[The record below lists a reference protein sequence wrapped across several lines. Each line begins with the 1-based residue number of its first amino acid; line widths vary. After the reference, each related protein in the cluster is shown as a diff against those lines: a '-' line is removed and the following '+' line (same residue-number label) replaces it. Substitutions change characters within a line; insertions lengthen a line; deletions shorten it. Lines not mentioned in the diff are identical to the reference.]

1 MAKRRRKA
9 RTHLKGPS
17 NNSNAGSPKSFV
29 IRSGNVSRSCSTL
42 VNDVRKVMEPNTA
55 TRLRERKS
63 NKLRDFL
70 SMCGPLG
77 VSHLMVF
84 SQKNA
89 RDTKPSTSGGSG
101 SRARQQEAIG
111 NINLRIARAPRG
123 PTVTFRVNKFALAK
137 DVVKS
142 QRRSHAPGG
151 EFQTAP
157 LLVLNNF
164 GSADKHVKLL
174 VSVFQGLFPPIHVQ
188 NMHLSEARRIVLLN
202 YNAQTQTIDYRHFL
216 ISVRPVGVSK
226 RVRRVIEG
234 SSSLNK
240 GGAKKIPNLAS
251 AGDIS
256 EYLLGQKISN
266 QGEDN
271 TGFETDAS
279 SASEVDSDVDED
291 GTPRNHVQ
299 LPEGYVGRGNVRDTQ
314 RAVRLRELGPRMELR
329 CVKIEEGIPGAGKD
343 AKGSSGGNEV
353 LWHAYVEKSNAESI
367 KQRKD
372 IAKKDQERAARRAK
386 QEANV
391 LRKKAEKEANKAQN
405 KKQGATEAVE
415 KDDDDN
421 VDGDDEDIDQ
431 DADEDE
437 FAYEDMHGDEAN
449 ADGDLFEDEDAELD
463 DDASAGEISEEED
476 DEEEEDEDDSD
487 LSPIEI
493 DDDDDDF
500 SDEEVPAKRPAF
512 KRPAKRGKFN
522 GRRK

>member
-1 MAKRRRKA
+1 MAKRRRKT

-17 NNSNAGSPKSFV
+17 NNSNSGSPKSFV

-164 GSADKHVKLL
+164 GSAEKHVKLL

-188 NMHLSEARRIVLLN
+188 SMHLSEARRIVLLN

-216 ISVRPVGVSK
+216 ISVRPVGVSR

-256 EYLLGQKISN
+256 EYLLGQKIN
-266 QGEDN
+266 NNGQGDEN
-271 TGFETDAS
+271 AGFETDAS

-372 IAKKDQERAARRAK
+372 IAKKDQEREARRAK

-391 LRKKAEKEANKAQN
+391 ARKKAEKEALKGQN
-405 KKQGATEAVE
+405 KKQVATETANDE
-415 KDDDDN
+415 KDDNLDAN
-421 VDGDDEDIDQ
+421 DEDFDQ
-431 DADEDE
+431 EVADEDE
-437 FAYEDMHGDEAN
+437 FAYEDMHGEG
-449 ADGDLFEDEDAELD
+449 ADGDLFEDDDAELD
-463 DDASAGEISEEED
+463 DDASAGEIS
-476 DEEEEDEDDSD
+476 DEEEEDDSD

-493 DDDDDDF
+493 DNDDDDF
-500 SDEEVPAKRPAF
+500 SDEEISAKRPAF

>member
-1 MAKRRRKA
+1 
-9 RTHLKGPS
+9 
-17 NNSNAGSPKSFV
+17 
-29 IRSGNVSRSCSTL
+29 
-42 VNDVRKVMEPNTA
+42 MEPNTA

-89 RDTKPSTSGGSG
+89 RDSKPSTSGGSG

-123 PTVTFRVNKFALAK
+123 PTVTFRINKFALAK
-137 DVVKS
+137 DVVKA

-164 GSADKHVKLL
+164 GSAEKQVKLL

-188 NMHLSEARRIVLLN
+188 SMHLSEARRIVLLN

-216 ISVRPVGVSK
+216 ISVRPVGVSR

-240 GGAKKIPNLAS
+240 GGSKKIPNLAS

-256 EYLLGQKISN
+256 EYLLGQKMN
-266 QGEDN
+266 NNGQAEDN

-299 LPEGYVGRGNVRDTQ
+299 LPDGYVGRGNIRDTQ

-353 LWHAYVEKSNAESI
+353 LWHAYVQKSSAESI
-367 KQRKD
+367 NQRKEM
-372 IAKKDQERAARRAK
+372 AKKEQEREARRAK

-391 LRKKAEKEANKAQN
+391 ARKKAEKEMNQSN
-405 KKQGATEAVE
+405 SKKETAIESNGENQDENIDASDEEELQEA
-415 KDDDDN
+415 
-421 VDGDDEDIDQ
+421 ED
-431 DADEDE
+431 DE
-437 FAYEDMHGDEAN
+437 FAYEDMHG
-449 ADGDLFEDEDAELD
+449 DGDLFEDEDAELD
-463 DDASAGEISEEED
+463 DDASAGEIS
-476 DEEEEDEDDSD
+476 DEEEEEEEEDHSD

-493 DDDDDDF
+493 DDEDDF
-500 SDEEVPAKRPAF
+500 SDGEIPAKRSAH
-512 KRPAKRGKFN
+512 KRPAPKKGKFNN